1 MMGLSTNE
9 EARKMNVRAIFI
21 DMDGTLL
28 TASNSISRRNKEA
41 IYKLINQG
49 VKVFLATGR
58 HYDIT
63 APYHKEI
70 GLQTPMICLNGAAI
84 HDAATGRI
92 IRMKTVRLNEERFHN
107 LTAESPCNVIIH
119 TANGNYYKETNKEIN
134 YWTNVGQI
142 PPRYI
147 GDLRKANYQD
157 VLKYSVRTG
166 APCPELSSL
175 FKKEA
180 EVIDWNDGFEL
191 VAPNVSKWSAIK
203 TLLTEIRMSPDEVVA
218 IGDGPNDIEM
228 LRHAGTGVA
237 MGNASEKV
245 KLAADFVTGH
255 HENDGLA
262 EFIERNLLRSS
273 KSYAI

>member
-1 MMGLSTNE
+1 
-9 EARKMNVRAIFI
+9 MNVRAIFI

-28 TASNSISRRNKEA
+28 TSSNYISRRNMEA
-41 IYKLINQG
+41 IYGLMNEG

-58 HYDIT
+58 HYEVT

-70 GLQTPMICLNGAAI
+70 GLNTPMICLNGAAI
-84 HDAATGRI
+84 HDAETGKAKQL
-92 IRMKTVRLNEERFHN
+92 KTVRLNEERFHH
-107 LTAESPCNVIIH
+107 LTAENPFNVMIH
-119 TANGNYYKETNKEIN
+119 TANGLYCKETNEEIV
-134 YWTNVGQI
+134 YWTKVGQI

-147 GDLRKANYQD
+147 GDLRQANYQD

-166 APCPELSSL
+166 APSPKLSAL

-203 TLLTEIRMSPDEVVA
+203 SILNEFRFSPNDVVA

-228 LRHAGTGVA
+228 LRSVGTGVA
-237 MGNASEKV
+237 MGNASEEV
-245 KLAADFVTGH
+245 KTAADFVTGH

-262 EFIERNLLRSS
+262 EFIERYLLKSYD
-273 KSYAI
+273 SYAI

>member
-1 MMGLSTNE
+1 
-9 EARKMNVRAIFI
+9 MNVRAIFI

-28 TASNSISRRNKEA
+28 KTSNHISNRNKKA
-41 IYKLINQG
+41 IYRLINQG

-58 HYDIT
+58 HYEVT

-84 HDAATGRI
+84 HDAETGRI
-92 IRMKTVRLNEERFHN
+92 IEMKIIKLNDERFHN
-107 LTAESPCNVIIH
+107 LTAERSHNVMIH
-119 TANGNYYKETNKEIN
+119 TADGLYCKETNEEID
-134 YWTNVGQI
+134 YWTKVGQI
-142 PPRYI
+142 PPLYI
-147 GDLRKANYQD
+147 GDLRQANYQD

-166 APCPELSSL
+166 APSPKISAL
-175 FKKEA
+175 FKKET

-203 TLLTEIRMSPDEVVA
+203 SLLTEFRINPSEAVA

-228 LRHAGTGVA
+228 LRQVGTGVA
-237 MGNASEKV
+237 MGNASGTV
-245 KLAADFVTGH
+245 KAAADFVTGH

-262 EFIERNLLRSS
+262 EFIERYLLESYD
-273 KSYAI
+273 SYAI

>member
-1 MMGLSTNE
+1 
-9 EARKMNVRAIFI
+9 MNVRAIFI

-28 TASNSISRRNKEA
+28 KASNNISHRNMEA
-41 IYKLINQG
+41 INRLMNQG

-58 HYDIT
+58 HYEVT

-70 GLQTPMICLNGAAI
+70 GLRTPMICLNGAAI
-84 HDAATGRI
+84 HDADTGRVMQ
-92 IRMKTVRLNEERFHN
+92 MKIVQLNEERFHH
-107 LTAESPCNVIIH
+107 LTAENPCNVMIH
-119 TANGNYYKETNKEIN
+119 TANGLYCKETNEEID

-147 GDLRKANYQD
+147 GDLRQANYQD

-166 APCPELSSL
+166 APSPKISAL

-191 VAPNVSKWSAIK
+191 LAPNVSKWSGIK
-203 TLLTEIRMSPDEVVA
+203 SLLTEFRMSPNEVVA

-237 MGNASEKV
+237 MGNASEEV
-245 KLAADFVTGH
+245 KAAADFVTGH

-262 EFIERNLLRSS
+262 EFIERYLI

>member
-1 MMGLSTNE
+1 
-9 EARKMNVRAIFI
+9 MNVRAIFI

-28 TASNSISRRNKEA
+28 NVSNNISRRNMEA
-41 IYKLINQG
+41 IYTLINQG

-58 HYDIT
+58 HYEVT

-70 GLQTPMICLNGAAI
+70 GLRTPMICLNGATI
-84 HDAATGRI
+84 HDAETGRALQ
-92 IRMKTVRLNEERFHN
+92 MKTVRLNEERFHQ
-107 LTAESPCNVIIH
+107 LTAENPCNVMIH
-119 TANGNYYKETNKEIN
+119 TANGLYCKETNEEID
-134 YWTNVGQI
+134 YWTKVGQI

-147 GDLRKANYQD
+147 GDLRLANYQD

-166 APCPELSSL
+166 VPSSELSAL

-180 EVIDWNDGFEL
+180 EVINWNDGFEI

-203 TLLTEIRMSPDEVVA
+203 SLLRAYRISPNEVVA

-228 LRHAGTGVA
+228 LRHVGTGVA
-237 MGNASEKV
+237 MGNASEEV
-245 KLAADFVTGH
+245 KTAADFVTGH

-262 EFIERNLLRSS
+262 EFIERYLH
-273 KSYAI
+273 KSYESYVI